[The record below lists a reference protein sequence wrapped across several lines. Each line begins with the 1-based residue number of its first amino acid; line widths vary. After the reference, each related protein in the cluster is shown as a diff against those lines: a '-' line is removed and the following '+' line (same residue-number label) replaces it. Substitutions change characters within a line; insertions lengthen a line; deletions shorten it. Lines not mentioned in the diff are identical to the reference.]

1 MFYDWYLLFAIEAYV
16 PGKKMD
22 DKMLAVSTA
31 NFPLPFFLL
40 KKLSVRS
47 TRLESELMIA
57 FSFLL
62 LVSEKRQMR

>member
-1 MFYDWYLLFAIEAYV
+1 MFFDLYLLFAIEAYV

-40 KKLSVRS
+40 KKLSVHS
-47 TRLESELMIA
+47 TRLGWELMIVY
-57 FSFLL
+57 SFLL
-62 LVSEKRQMR
+62 LVSEKRLMR